1 MVGTSLYA
9 FLSLFFLIAVTRIN
23 GIETAGFFSYAF
35 AISLVAFY
43 IAVYGGRL
51 YQVSDLDKEFSDSL
65 YYSSRII
72 TSVITIFISIAFIL
86 INNYDLYK
94 SSIIILF
101 VLTRV
106 IEALSDTTYGIFQ
119 KNNRLDYVGISL
131 TIKSLV
137 SLILFLAIN
146 LITQDILLSVLS
158 IFIVNLVF
166 HVLFDL
172 ILVRKYERIQIEFIN
187 VKQLLYSTR
196 YIFMFSLVIILII
209 NTPRYII
216 DLFLDYEM
224 QGIFAIIIMIPTIVL
239 LLGQFVIQPIT
250 LRLSTLNQE
259 KRYQAMSK
267 ELNHA
272 VVMITLMALV
282 ATALAYFI
290 GTYILNLL
298 YGFDF
303 TEYKMM
309 IVISVISG
317 FFYVLS
323 VLYST
328 ALTIMRKIQIQ
339 LILYFITFVLAVI
352 LTYIFTDLLGV
363 NGTFIS
369 YVLVMLFQFI
379 LFFSYYKYVINRT
392 ISLGS

>member
-1 MVGTSLYA
+1 
-9 FLSLFFLIAVTRIN
+9 
-23 GIETAGFFSYAF
+23 
-35 AISLVAFY
+35 
-43 IAVYGGRL
+43 
-51 YQVSDLDKEFSDSL
+51 
-65 YYSSRII
+65 
-72 TSVITIFISIAFIL
+72 
-86 INNYDLYK
+86 
-94 SSIIILF
+94 
-101 VLTRV
+101 
-106 IEALSDTTYGIFQ
+106 
-119 KNNRLDYVGISL
+119 
-131 TIKSLV
+131 
-137 SLILFLAIN
+137 
-146 LITQDILLSVLS
+146 
-158 IFIVNLVF
+158 
-166 HVLFDL
+166 
-172 ILVRKYERIQIEFIN
+172 
-187 VKQLLYSTR
+187 
-196 YIFMFSLVIILII
+196 
-209 NTPRYII
+209 
-216 DLFLDYEM
+216 
-224 QGIFAIIIMIPTIVL
+224 MIPTIVL